1 MFAGPNGSGKSELK
15 AHLPEALLGL
25 YLNPDEIEA
34 EIKSQGY
41 TDFSKFDII
50 TSVEEI
56 FHLFERSELLRQ
68 RGLDK
73 ILQTLRFE
81 DGKLYISADAMDSY
95 VASVLVEFMRSKLL
109 EARQTFTF
117 ETVMSH
123 PSKVQ
128 VLRMA
133 QELGYRTYLYYVAT
147 DDSAINVSR
156 VANRVALG
164 GHSVPVD
171 KIVMRYQKSLALLL
185 SAIRYSS
192 RAYIFDNSTNNAA
205 GTHTWLAEITDGK
218 TLKLMSDQ
226 IPAWFQHSVMDKIA

>member
-1 MFAGPNGSGKSELK
+1 MHRWCLTFRPAPAALFERRLQKSELK

-34 EIKSQGY
+34 ETKFQGY
-41 TDFSKFDII
+41 TDFSKVDII

-68 RGLDK
+68 RGFDE
-73 ILQTLRFE
+73 ILRTLRFE
-81 DGKLYISADAMDSY
+81 DRKLYISADAMDSY
-95 VASVLVEFMRSKLL
+95 VASVLVGFMRGKLL

-171 KIVMRYQKSLALLL
+171 KM
-185 SAIRYSS
+185 
-192 RAYIFDNSTNNAA
+192 
-205 GTHTWLAEITDGK
+205 
-218 TLKLMSDQ
+218 
-226 IPAWFQHSVMDKIA
+226 

>member
-1 MFAGPNGSGKSELK
+1 L
-15 AHLPEALLGL
+15 
-25 YLNPDEIEA
+25 
-34 EIKSQGY
+34 
-41 TDFSKFDII
+41 KFDII
-50 TSVEEI
+50 TSAEEI
-56 FHLFERSELLRQ
+56 LHSFECSELLRQ
-68 RGLDK
+68 RGLDET
-73 ILQTLRFE
+73 LRTLRFQ
-81 DGKLYISADAMDSY
+81 DGKLYICAEAMDSY
-95 VASVLVEFMRSKLL
+95 VASVLVDFMRKKFL

-192 RAYIFDNSTNNAA
+192 RAYIFDNSTNNAT
-205 GTHTWLAEITDGK
+205 GSHTWLAEITDGK
-218 TLKLMSDQ
+218 TLKLMSDR

>member
-1 MFAGPNGSGKSELK
+1 
-15 AHLPEALLGL
+15 
-25 YLNPDEIEA
+25 
-34 EIKSQGY
+34 
-41 TDFSKFDII
+41 
-50 TSVEEI
+50 
-56 FHLFERSELLRQ
+56 
-68 RGLDK
+68 
-73 ILQTLRFE
+73 
-81 DGKLYISADAMDSY
+81 MDSD
-95 VASVLVEFMRSKLL
+95 VASVLVGFMRGKLL

-192 RAYIFDNSTNNAA
+192 RAYIFDNSTNSAA
-205 GTHTWLAEITDGK
+205 GNHTWLAEITDGK
-218 TLKLMSDQ
+218 TLKLMSDR